1 MQGGLI
7 GGTWLAPPLGR
18 DRRCAGLCRKALISS
33 RQPSLWKGLGP
44 FSACSPQLCIPVEPF
59 PSQLMLRGET
69 GVFDLRLLGP
79 SQAPF
84 QARLACVS

>member
-1 MQGGLI
+1 MASSSVPRWHRHRAVTAGVQG
-7 GGTWLAPPLGR
+7 
-18 DRRCAGLCRKALISS
+18 CAGKALISS
-33 RQPSLWKGLGP
+33 QQSWGL

-59 PSQLMLRGET
+59 PSRLMLRGET